1 MGLLSTP
8 VKVGNKAVRGLLDMD
23 TSSRMAR
30 ANDQGYNTDVYH
42 GSTHDLTNMDALKTN
57 IEGDWGQGIY
67 SSNNIDDV
75 NNNYAG
81 LGPDLTQRIEMEA
94 DRLEDL
100 LVDQFESKGRVKVL
114 ESLKR
119 SMDDLRFISYKMAD
133 LDNADAARE
142 AAEMLAHKTIKG
154 ESNGVVYP
162 LKLKTKDYAVI
173 DQKNPTHIEF
183 RDYQAEAADDLNR
196 SDFGSDDD
204 YEDALS
210 ELAYEMRADDYDSP
224 LATISETL
232 RRSGVDS
239 DKIGEITQDFYDT
252 DSISAWDLDSA
263 IRSAEIYAE
272 DDLGNM
278 IPNGAISAQVFR
290 DLGYKGVKD
299 NTVNTKFP
307 TMKGMNTDTTHYIT
321 FPQNEQ
327 TIRSVNAKFDSAKSN
342 STNLLASKPAAT
354 IGAGILG
361 AIAASQSR
369 KSYADYSPSNLARL
383 RNDDVGGYQAA
394 QSPQLARASG
404 LLGQINERGVDDPL
418 MGLISPRMPNELIN
432 KMAYNDKRGIADYL
446 KSAAGLLG
454 FY

>member
-8 VKVGNKAVRGLLDMD
+8 LSVGNKVVRGLLDMD
-23 TSSRMAR
+23 TPSRMAR
-30 ANDQGYNTDVYH
+30 AKEQGYNTDAYH

-57 IEGDWGQGIY
+57 IESDWGQGIY

-81 LGPDLTQRIEMEA
+81 LGPDLTSRI
-94 DRLEDL
+94 DR
-100 LVDQFESKGRVKVL
+100 K
-114 ESLKR
+114 
-119 SMDDLRFISYKMAD
+119 MDDIDSRIDGYEFKD
-133 LDNADAARE
+133 LINAFPEMTKKEAKSIASGNSEVFDTFKRRE
-142 AAEMLAHKTIKG
+142 ATKEIAG
-154 ESNGVVYP
+154 PNSGVVYP
-162 LKLKTKDYAVI
+162 LKLKTEDYAVI
-173 DQKNPTHIEF
+173 DIKNPTRIEG
-183 RDYQAEAADDLNR
+183 RDYYGEAADDLDR

-204 YEDALS
+204 YEDALY
-210 ELAYEMRADDYDSP
+210 ELADDFRASDYDSP
-224 LATISETL
+224 LETISQTL
-232 RRSGVDS
+232 RDSGADDYTIEEIIQKVS
-239 DKIGEITQDFYDT
+239 DD
-252 DSISAWDLDSA
+252 DSISAFDLDLA
-263 IRSAEIYAE
+263 IRSAEIYA
-272 DDLGNM
+272 DDELGNM

-299 NTVNTKFP
+299 NTVNAKFP
-307 TMKGMNTDTTHYIT
+307 TMKGMNRNTTHYIT

-361 AIAASQSR
+361 ALAASQSK

-394 QSPQLARASG
+394 QSPQLASAAG
-404 LLGQINERGVDDPL
+404 LMGQINEQGVDDPL
-418 MGLISPRMPNELIN
+418 MGFVSPRMPSELMN
-432 KMAYNDKRGIADYL
+432 KMAYNDKRGVSDYL
-446 KSAAGLLG
+446 KAAAGLLG